1 MLFKKMIKLPEEAIE
16 KPIIEATDSKD
27 SKPEMMIIETMKV
40 SGRRIMIMIDSKKEV
55 VEDTEGV
62 VEEGHLITTEVKIIS
77 IMVEHII
84 NLKEAEMT
92 SQEEAEEEG
101 EMTETEN
108 SIGIILMKEGNN
120 S

>member
-1 MLFKKMIKLPEEAIE
+1 MIKLPEEAIE
-16 KPIIEATDSKD
+16 EPILEETDNKD

-40 SGRRIMIMIDSKKEV
+40 SRRRIMIMIDSKKEV